1 MKWYVIFGVLA
12 AYLTFA
18 SFAGANDSVINEVI
32 LSPKGLEAYY
42 PPKADGPVYLF
53 RMLALEGTFS
63 GIAAELAEND
73 LEGARDLF
81 KVFKLEYMSVRNMV
95 GEWKKDFPESEIEV
109 LGMALEGS
117 DKDLMFSAFGEVGK
131 VCHRCHE
138 ASMVAVQQKYRWGN
152 FSEIVVRDVEN
163 GGEKPYAVFKKFLAV
178 NMAGVRVDASQGQ
191 WDGARKHFST
201 LKGRFA
207 QLTNSC
213 TSCHVE
219 EPKYFVNPDS
229 LPLLENELGKNQ
241 PDSIKV
247 DNLLQR
253 LGGESCAGCHLIH
266 LPAAMASANYDRTQ
280 EDQKE

>member
-1 MKWYVIFGVLA
+1 MKKYVIG
-12 AYLTFA
+12 
-18 SFAGANDSVINEVI
+18 SVIATFLIFPLYVIASSSNIDEVVQ
-32 LSPKGLEAYY
+32 LPKGLEAYY
-42 PPKADGPVYLF
+42 PPKTDGPFYLF
-53 RMLALEGTFS
+53 RMLDLEGAFS
-63 GIAAELAEND
+63 GIAAELEEND
-73 LEGARDLF
+73 LKGARDLF
-81 KVFKLEYMSVRNMV
+81 KVFKTEYSSVKKMV
-95 GEWKKDFPESEIEV
+95 DEWKKDFPDSEIF
-109 LGMALEGS
+109 ALETALDGTN
-117 DKDLMFSAFGEVGK
+117 KDLIFSAFGEMGK

-138 ASMVAVQQKYRWGN
+138 ASMVATQQKYRWGN
-152 FSEIVVRDVEN
+152 FSELDVRDVEN
-163 GGEKPYAVFKKFLAV
+163 GEKKPYAVFKKFLAV

-207 QLTNSC
+207 LLTNSC

-241 PDSIKV
+241 PDNDKV
-247 DNLLQR
+247 DNLIQK

-266 LPAAMASANYDRTQ
+266 VPAAMASANYDRTK

>member
-1 MKWYVIFGVLA
+1 VIGCVIGICLTIPPFVTASDSKIDGV
-12 AYLTFA
+12 
-18 SFAGANDSVINEVI
+18 IQ
-32 LSPKGLEAYY
+32 SPKGLEAYY
-42 PPKADGPVYLF
+42 PPKADGPFYLF
-53 RMLALEGTFS
+53 RMLSLEGAFS

-81 KVFKLEYMSVRNMV
+81 KVFKTEYTSVKNMV
-95 GEWKKDFPESEIEV
+95 DEWKKDFPESEIEA
-109 LGMALEGS
+109 LGTALEGS
-117 DKDLMFSAFGEVGK
+117 DKDLMFSAFGELGK

-138 ASMVAVQQKYRWGN
+138 ASMVATQQKYRWGN
-152 FSEIVVRDVEN
+152 FSEIVVRDVEK
-163 GGEKPYAVFKKFLAV
+163 GEKKLYAAFKKFLAV

-207 QLTNSC
+207 LVTNSC

-219 EPKYFVNPDS
+219 EPKYFVNPNS

-241 PDSIKV
+241 PDNDKV
-247 DNLLQR
+247 DYLLQR
-253 LGGESCAGCHLIH
+253 FGGESCAGCHLIH
-266 LPAAMASANYDRTQ
+266 VPAAMASANYDRTK